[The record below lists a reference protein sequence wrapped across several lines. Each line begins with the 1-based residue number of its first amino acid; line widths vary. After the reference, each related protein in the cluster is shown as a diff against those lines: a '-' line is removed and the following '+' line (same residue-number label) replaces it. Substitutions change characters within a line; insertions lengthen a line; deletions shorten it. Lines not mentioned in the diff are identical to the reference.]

1 MAEESKNEIVQGK
14 SITNENSDKSSSEE
28 KLTQTKIDEITQS
41 PSQEFLVE
49 AENVGMQFKV
59 RETKV
64 DTLKERVVQFFKRKN
79 KKKFLTVL
87 EDVSFKIKKGESLGV
102 IGHNGAGKSTLL
114 KIVAG
119 IFKPTSG
126 KIKTKG
132 EVILLNLGAGFDME
146 ANAIENIYL
155 NGAILGFSRK
165 HMKEKINSIIEF
177 AELQDFVQ
185 MPLKNYSSGMIS
197 RLGFAIAIDIK
208 PDLLLVDEVLSVGD
222 ANFQKKSMEKI
233 QELKQS
239 GVSFMYVSHNIA
251 SVQKLCENTLWIE
264 NSKVMEYG
272 KSNTVCKHYAE
283 YCEKLNK
290 KQ

>member
-1 MAEESKNEIVQGK
+1 MTEESKNEIVQGK
-14 SITNENSDKSSSEE
+14 SITNENSYKSSSEE
-28 KLTQTKIDEITQS
+28 NLEQS
-41 PSQEFLVE
+41 QNQEFLVE

-165 HMKEKINSIIEF
+165 HMKEKINLIIEF